1 MTSSY
6 PSVQPIDE
14 CGGICYPSSVPSGT
28 TLSNC
33 TLSFTGLVPD
43 TWYAVS
49 IQVEDFVNSSSTT
62 PMSSVPV
69 QFLIYVMPQPSCTIA
84 PIIIPLAGCLEV
96 KVGVMN
102 TFNITVANQCDPDIA
117 DISDLIVSNGIT
129 GMQAGNLS
137 YSPTN
142 DSFVYVIF
150 TWTPQLSQLGPQTL
164 CTIAFTEEQVQS
176 AQYCVT
182 FTVVTS
188 AANSRQHQRP
198 LPPRLL
204 LARQPQRRPPLQLPQ
219 HQQPPQIQLRRQP
232 QLQLQ
237 LPRHQQQ
244 PQIQLRRQPR
254 PQLRPRP
261 QAQHQQQLLAL
272 RRLKI
277 LGHEFAPLVL
287 KGTTVTTTQSPGG
300 DINWLLILGL
310 SLLGLLLL
318 LLCFCCPLYCL
329 YWSPAARRRRRRKA
343 NYETIQPHNNLLL
356 RSHDILG
363 RSPNVNEHVRSENTI
378 NNNEGHNVLNNRES
392 KINCFSAGERDEV
405 IPMSATSLKT
415 NGGITVSKVHN
426 DEKPLQNGNTSIK
439 PPINQNYDDRVPT
452 TTCSRV
458 KVYRVS
464 KVANLGETNES
475 QNVPSPKADKSLP
488 NASRVTIV
496 KIPRNNMPRA
506 QSIEAN
512 LHKLSSQQH
521 INETSLDIGNNG
533 TQVANMGD
541 RLMKKT
547 NFDPP
552 LKQRP
557 RAASIGS
564 ISVLKVKRPAVQVR
578 PIKKCPQTN
587 SSTTIDKINADSCV
601 SVSKVP
607 REQSKSRVRPT

>member
-1 MTSSY
+1 
-6 PSVQPIDE
+6 
-14 CGGICYPSSVPSGT
+14 
-28 TLSNC
+28 
-33 TLSFTGLVPD
+33 
-43 TWYAVS
+43 
-49 IQVEDFVNSSSTT
+49 
-62 PMSSVPV
+62 MSSVPV

-254 PQLRPRP
+254 PQLRPQPRLQLRRRPRLQQRRQLQRRRQQRRRRQLQRQLLLLRQRRRRRLQRHQLLRRLQQQPQRQQRRQPRPQLRPRP

-272 RRLKI
+272 RR
-277 LGHEFAPLVL
+277 
-287 KGTTVTTTQSPGG
+287 G

-318 LLCFCCPLYCL
+318 LLCFCCPLYRL

-343 NYETIQPHNNLLL
+343 TYETIQPHNNLLL
-356 RSHDILG
+356 SSQDILG
-363 RSPNVNEHVRSENTI
+363 RSPNVNKHVRSENTI

-392 KINCFSAGERDEV
+392 KINCFSTGERDEV

-415 NGGITVSKVHN
+415 KGGITVSKVHN

-506 QSIEAN
+506 QSIDAN
-512 LHKLSSQQH
+512 LHKPSSQQL

>member
-164 CTIAFTEEQVQS
+164 CTIAFTE
-176 AQYCVT
+176 
-182 FTVVTS
+182 
-188 AANSRQHQRP
+188 P

-272 RRLKI
+272 RREL
-277 LGHEFAPLVL
+277 FVL
-287 KGTTVTTTQSPGG
+287 SIWK
-300 DINWLLILGL
+300 
-310 SLLGLLLL
+310 
-318 LLCFCCPLYCL
+318 
-329 YWSPAARRRRRRKA
+329 
-343 NYETIQPHNNLLL
+343 
-356 RSHDILG
+356 
-363 RSPNVNEHVRSENTI
+363 
-378 NNNEGHNVLNNRES
+378 
-392 KINCFSAGERDEV
+392 
-405 IPMSATSLKT
+405 
-415 NGGITVSKVHN
+415 N
-426 DEKPLQNGNTSIK
+426 DKH
-439 PPINQNYDDRVPT
+439 
-452 TTCSRV
+452 C
-458 KVYRVS
+458 
-464 KVANLGETNES
+464 
-475 QNVPSPKADKSLP
+475 
-488 NASRVTIV
+488 
-496 KIPRNNMPRA
+496 
-506 QSIEAN
+506 
-512 LHKLSSQQH
+512 
-521 INETSLDIGNNG
+521 
-533 TQVANMGD
+533 
-541 RLMKKT
+541 
-547 NFDPP
+547 
-552 LKQRP
+552 
-557 RAASIGS
+557 
-564 ISVLKVKRPAVQVR
+564 
-578 PIKKCPQTN
+578 
-587 SSTTIDKINADSCV
+587 
-601 SVSKVP
+601 
-607 REQSKSRVRPT
+607 